1 MQHTRVLAANE
12 VGISLFLSS
21 EVVAQRQLERLSNMP
36 KSPNGLKR
44 RASLNNR
51 GGVKQGVLRGL
62 HPNARERNNCVCVCL
77 CVWSSVG
84 TRRSLVRILPFS
96 TLPINSKIW
105 VQLGWKRGH
114 LSTWLDRELVDLVA
128 LKAHTHTSKRDLA
141 GFDDPPPFS
150 AARQILYRWSANCR
164 AGEG

>member
-62 HPNARERNNCVCVCL
+62 HPNARERNNCVCVFV
-77 CVWSSVG
+77 CVVISRYKKVPGENPPLLHSS
-84 TRRSLVRILPFS
+84 
-96 TLPINSKIW
+96 
-105 VQLGWKRGH
+105 
-114 LSTWLDRELVDLVA
+114 
-128 LKAHTHTSKRDLA
+128 
-141 GFDDPPPFS
+141 
-150 AARQILYRWSANCR
+150 Y
-164 AGEG
+164 